1 MTDVYVKAEGIS
13 VQLDLV
19 RVDQNNPGSPC
30 WRVNLELSHP
40 TGHFSYIADDVWIDT
55 IVWDAFVLDLAKGVR
70 SHAIFHDLSEYF
82 VLRFE
87 RKERYFE
94 VSVTVREPIAGEGNL
109 NMSAKYT
116 VDLDSVFVDKFRDS
130 FAAYP
135 KFW

>member
-1 MTDVYVKAEGIS
+1 MTDVYVQAEGIF

-19 RVDQNNPGSPC
+19 CVDQNNPSSPC
-30 WRVNLELSHP
+30 WRVDLELSHP
-40 TGHFSYIADDVWIDT
+40 TGHFAYTADDVWIDT
-55 IVWDAFVLDLAKGVR
+55 AVWDAFVLELAKGVW

-87 RKERYFE
+87 RKEHYFE
-94 VSVTVREPIAGEGNL
+94 VSITVREPIAGKGDL

-116 VDLDSVFVDKFRDS
+116 VDLDSVFVDRFRDG
-130 FAAYP
+130 FAAYS